1 MNKEIVVILDN
12 IRSALNVGAIF
23 RTADGVG
30 VKKIYLCGISPYP
43 GHNKLHKTALDAENY
58 VEWKYF
64 KNTEDAINSAKEDGY
79 TIYAIEQ
86 SDRSK
91 EYHRVNYSDKSCV
104 IFGHEI
110 TGVSPNIIQ
119 KSDVAVELPML
130 GKKNSLNV
138 ATTAGI
144 ILYHIRFN

>member
-1 MNKEIVVILDN
+1 MDKEIIVILDN

-43 GHNKLHKTALDAENY
+43 GHSKLHKTALDAENY
-58 VEWKYF
+58 VEWKHF
-64 KNTEDAINSAKEDGY
+64 KSTEDAIKSAKEEGY
-79 TIYAIEQ
+79 TIYSVEQ
-86 SDRSK
+86 TQNSK
-91 EYHRVNYSDKSCV
+91 RYHEVVYSNKTCV

-119 KSDVAVELPML
+119 QSDYAVELPML

>member
-1 MNKEIVVILDN
+1 MDKEIIIILDN

-30 VKKIYLCGISPYP
+30 VKKIYLCGIAPYP
-43 GHNKLHKTALDAENY
+43 GHNKLHKTALDAENF

-64 KNTEDAINSAKEDGY
+64 KNTEDAIKQAREEGF
-79 TIYAIEQ
+79 TIYSIEQ
-86 SDRSK
+86 STDSK
-91 EYHRVNYSDKSCV
+91 EYHKVKYAEKTCV

-110 TGVSPNIIQ
+110 TGVSPSIMQ
-119 KSDVAVELPML
+119 QSDMTIELPML